1 MRFFNPIRART
12 RVGGIPLQRVSTLS
26 SLLQLRLK
34 KLGGKFDPGI
44 LSAQART
51 IPSKSINPFAVFIT
65 GEQNG
70 HGDGKNASGGKFCDL
85 VTEIVK
91 KKTTTM
97 IHLIVCETPIGI

>member
-1 MRFFNPIRART
+1 
-12 RVGGIPLQRVSTLS
+12 
-26 SLLQLRLK
+26 LRLK

-70 HGDGKNASGGKFCDL
+70 HDDGKSASGGRFCDL
-85 VTEIVK
+85 DNNDLDNK

-97 IHLIVCETPIGI
+97 MHLIVCETPIGT